1 MIESKPV
8 NLLFKD
14 LYDLQ
19 THGVMVD
26 TRLVLDDGELAI
38 HWPILELQLY
48 GDNWWTGLG
57 KAGSDNVVILPG
69 VSLSEAQ
76 QFIDVLYGKQN
87 ILSNSNKQ
95 LTVIED
101 TEVNDAHFCN
111 NNSDCDD
118 IKLEPYEI
126 YDQVSFETCQKVFVK
141 SQTSS

>member
-38 HWPILELQLY
+38 HWPIQELY

-87 ILSNSNKQ
+87 ILIISNKQ

-126 YDQVSFETCQKVFVK
+126 YDQVSFETCGKVFVK